1 MLGRLAE
8 ARVVV
13 EFAAQTKTANIWLK
27 VRRHAM
33 RLKIFG
39 LLSHLAPL
47 HARLCRFLVVTLIY
61 LKDPNQVPLRLSLPV
76 SSVVRPRMAS
86 PSS

>member
-1 MLGRLAE
+1 ME

-13 EFAAQTKTANIWLK
+13 EFAAQTETANIWLK

-39 LLSHLAPL
+39 LLSHLVPL
-47 HARLCRFLVVTLIY
+47 HARLCRFLARQEVDSVSGYSQRDPGAETL
-61 LKDPNQVPLRLSLPV
+61 
-76 SSVVRPRMAS
+76 VRS
-86 PSS
+86 